1 MEPDRSR
8 TYRPPDESGAL
19 PLSYGPVTKDAE
31 TVHQC
36 GSVSNQ
42 ENGLAI
48 ARGLVEAQK
57 KSALLLGGRSGPGP
71 VGAEMGPGVA
81 VIAYGRACVA
91 APFPWSVAT
100 SRHT

>member
-19 PLSYGPVTKDAE
+19 PLSYGPVTKDAG
-31 TVHQC
+31 TMDQY

-48 ARGLVEAQK
+48 VKGGSGAGP
-57 KSALLLGGRSGPGP
+57 LGFSL
-71 VGAEMGPGVA
+71 A
-81 VIAYGRACVA
+81 
-91 APFPWSVAT
+91 
-100 SRHT
+100 H